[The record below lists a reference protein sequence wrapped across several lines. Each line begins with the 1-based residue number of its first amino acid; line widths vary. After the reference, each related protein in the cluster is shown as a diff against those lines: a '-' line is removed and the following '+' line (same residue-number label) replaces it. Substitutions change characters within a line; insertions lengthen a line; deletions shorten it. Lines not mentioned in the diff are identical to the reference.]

1 MIAAD
6 DYDGDE
12 GLKDRRGALV
22 YGQPLVELVLGL
34 GH

>member
-12 GLKDRRGALV
+12 GLTDRRGALV

>member
-12 GLKDRRGALV
+12 GPTGRRGALV
-22 YGQPLVELVLGL
+22 YRQPLVELVLGL